1 MSAMK
6 GVVLL
11 LSPKTGADPV
21 CFIYNEYEVREQSK
35 QSLYLYYYASPED
48 VSVTRDCSIGE

>member
-35 QSLYLYYYASPED
+35 QSLYLLILLCFS
-48 VSVTRDCSIGE
+48 